1 MSKGYGSIQ
10 RRVLEVLERH
20 QRRAHADDDTYVTVL
35 DLAAALT
42 PWDQEVDASKI
53 ESVRRAVKKLAAEG
67 VIELKTIPVARDWI
81 TSSRP
86 TTKQMLAARL
96 ETKK

>member
-1 MSKGYGSIQ
+1 
-10 RRVLEVLERH
+10 LEVLRH
-20 QRRAHADDDTYVTVL
+20 QRRAHADDGDTYVTVL

-42 PWDQEVDASKI
+42 PWDHEVDASKI

-67 VIELKTIPVARDWI
+67 VIELKTIPVTRDWI